1 MATQEPNVYAG
12 LSVVV
17 GGLMHARPRFFAKVM
32 GELLFWVGE
41 DKMLFGSDYA
51 IWEPK
56 WQIEGFSTGT
66 IPDDTFSDYPRWTNE
81 AKRKILGPQ
90 RRQALRHPGA
100 RGAGPAE
107 ARRARRPDDA
117 QLVEGAGVTLRAQV
131 AGGARDVI
139 DPELDEPITTLGF
152 VGSCVVSD
160 AGDVDVHLRLPT
172 PQCAPNFAFLMAIDA
187 RDAVARLPEVGDVTV
202 VLDDHYTGAE
212 INAAVGG
219 GGAFADAFPGE
230 ETGALDEL
238 RELFRRKALLARQGR
253 VCDGAAGGGW
263 TGRAVSPAP
272 RRPPRG
278 AADAERCVTLR
289 AELGLPHDP
298 DSPALVSGDGAAI
311 PAEDL
316 TTWLRRARLVGLSL
330 ESNGGLCRSLLRV
343 RHGVP
348 DPTEEVA
355 A

>member
-1 MATQEPNVYAG
+1 M
-12 LSVVV
+12 S
-17 GGLMHARPRFFAKVM
+17 
-32 GELLFWVGE
+32 
-41 DKMLFGSDYA
+41 
-51 IWEPK
+51 
-56 WQIEGFSTGT
+56 
-66 IPDDTFSDYPRWTNE
+66 
-81 AKRKILGPQ
+81 
-90 RRQALRHPGA
+90 
-100 RGAGPAE
+100 
-107 ARRARRPDDA
+107 
-117 QLVEGAGVTLRAQV
+117 LRAQALEAL
-131 AGGARDVI
+131 AGVI

-152 VGSCVVSD
+152 VGSCVASD

-172 PQCAPNFAFLMAIDA
+172 PQCAPNFAFLMAADA
-187 RDAVARLPEVGDVTV
+187 RDAVARLPGVGDVTV

-212 INAAVGG
+212 INAALTGG
-219 GGAFADAFPGE
+219 GTFADAFPGE

-238 RELFRRKALLARQGR
+238 RTLFRRKALLARQGR
-253 VCDGAAGGGW
+253 VCDVLL
-263 TGRAVSPAP
+263 TGREPAQVVALRVADLP
-272 RRPPRG
+272 AG
-278 AADAERCVTLR
+278 ADASRCLALR

-316 TTWLRRARLVGLSL
+316 TLWLRRARLVGLSL

>member
-1 MATQEPNVYAG
+1 MDLQA
-12 LSVVV
+12 
-17 GGLMHARPRFFAKVM
+17 
-32 GELLFWVGE
+32 
-41 DKMLFGSDYA
+41 
-51 IWEPK
+51 
-56 WQIEGFSTGT
+56 
-66 IPDDTFSDYPRWTNE
+66 
-81 AKRKILGPQ
+81 
-90 RRQALRHPGA
+90 QALEA
-100 RGAGPAE
+100 LAG
-107 ARRARRPDDA
+107 
-117 QLVEGAGVTLRAQV
+117 
-131 AGGARDVI
+131 VI

-152 VGSCVVSD
+152 VASCVASD

-172 PQCAPNFAFLMAIDA
+172 PQCAPNFAFLMAADA
-187 RDAVARLPEVGDVTV
+187 RDALARLPGVGDVTV

-212 INAAVGG
+212 INAALVGG
-219 GGAFADAFPGE
+219 GTFADAFPGE

-238 RELFRRKALLARQGR
+238 RTLFRRKALLARQGR
-253 VCDGAAGGGW
+253 VCDVLLRGREPAQVVALRVADLPAG
-263 TGRAVSPAP
+263 
-272 RRPPRG
+272 
-278 AADAERCVTLR
+278 ADASRCLALR

-316 TTWLRRARLVGLSL
+316 TMWLRRARLVGLSL

>member
-1 MATQEPNVYAG
+1 M
-12 LSVVV
+12 S
-17 GGLMHARPRFFAKVM
+17 
-32 GELLFWVGE
+32 
-41 DKMLFGSDYA
+41 
-51 IWEPK
+51 
-56 WQIEGFSTGT
+56 
-66 IPDDTFSDYPRWTNE
+66 
-81 AKRKILGPQ
+81 
-90 RRQALRHPGA
+90 
-100 RGAGPAE
+100 
-107 ARRARRPDDA
+107 
-117 QLVEGAGVTLRAQV
+117 LRAQALEAL
-131 AGGARDVI
+131 AGVI

-152 VGSCVVSD
+152 VGSCVASD

-172 PQCAPNFAFLMAIDA
+172 PQCAPNFAFLMAADA
-187 RDAVARLPEVGDVTV
+187 RDAVARLPGVGDVTV

-212 INAAVGG
+212 INAALAGG
-219 GGAFADAFPGE
+219 GTFADAFPGE

-238 RELFRRKALLARQGR
+238 RTLFRRKALLARQGR
-253 VCDGAAGGGW
+253 VCDVLL
-263 TGRAVSPAP
+263 TGREPAQVVALRVADLP
-272 RRPPRG
+272 AG
-278 AADAERCVTLR
+278 ADASRCLALR

-316 TTWLRRARLVGLSL
+316 TMWLRRARLVGLSL